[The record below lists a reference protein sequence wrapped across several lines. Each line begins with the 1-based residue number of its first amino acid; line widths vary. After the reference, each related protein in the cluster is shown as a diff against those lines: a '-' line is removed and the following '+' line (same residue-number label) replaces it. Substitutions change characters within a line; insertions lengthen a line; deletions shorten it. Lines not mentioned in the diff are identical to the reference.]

1 MKCLCMSESV
11 CTGCRTQRGDRE
23 GELSWCLVVCCV
35 ALWVHS
41 DVSLH
46 VGAQLHLAE
55 AAEARRARRLA
66 RDPAAVCTIWA
77 GYPETR
83 LQVRVSR

>member
-1 MKCLCMSESV
+1 MCALAAGPNGAKGKGNFLGVSLCAVSR
-11 CTGCRTQRGDRE
+11 CG
-23 GELSWCLVVCCV
+23 
-35 ALWVHS
+35 LWAHS